1 MSIKI
6 ESIKNKTGVV
16 VTHSES
22 ADNATHATNA
32 DQATRA
38 LAVPATGIE
47 GLTVSGDI
55 KKTTENDTV
64 NLSVDVP
71 VFVGD
76 FTTSFTEWKAAFDAG
91 KRLEF
96 KNIVSTD
103 IVVPADQIPNN
114 DKDDENIVNDADPEI
129 DEIEENEEEEEPE
142 DYTETLTFND
152 IKLFYEKWEEHKED
166 VEPKALVEDEPTYNE
181 SIVVTMANEDM
192 YLAFYLDENDIWTV
206 YLVGSIG
213 YRSGNSNTIEIWNF
227 SDYPYYYYDYDY
239 DVATDEEPEIVEEDE
254 EEPYI
259 PYYHPGILFVGH
271 LNNDWMKI
279 LDMFEEWW
287 GYEYE
292 EPHPFSHVT
301 SEEAYIAFDS
311 GLNFITNGNYYL
323 PSYLKIFYTEFNGV
337 VTLSQPAPDTFV
349 CYDYQNKKLLYVHL
363 SHYDDESG
371 FLPTYKQEIEIGS
384 SGGTDGI
391 FIGDMNTSYQE
402 WREAYDYSYQG
413 KVCYLWLHYNENGDS
428 PCLLPMTW
436 KPLSFTY
443 GEGPT
448 FTTPDDSFAYYKVY
462 IEVDSY
468 SRYNCGVFQTYNGE
482 IVFEYDEDPN
492 LLNPRVYPFFTY
504 YGWDD
509 YNERNC
515 ETNSTE
521 FLHGFEEKFKPK
533 LLVRDTTKSPYEYKL
548 YDYVSD
554 KWSDYDEEH
563 DCPVCNGTGQ
573 IEGQTCEFCDGTG
586 KVNWEYYTRTFT
598 FQRITDKI
606 EKYEVIE
613 KFPPYKPIYNE
624 ETETWDW
631 GYEDYYE
638 TEYEINKLPDEGFGA
653 SNVFIGG
660 LDTTF
665 REWYQA
671 ITSGKLVKFNT
682 VEFILNLVS
691 GQMPNLDPNNYWEQN
706 IDGISSEL
714 INSTKIEFRQHE
726 NIWDEDSEPCVCIKF
741 AMGSELPSVAA
752 DTKGIFE
759 FHLNQNDEVKLW
771 AVGMTIR
778 DKLIFTPE
786 QFVENDV
793 FKLFYIVDVNNYFRN
808 DIAALLSAMLRKPN
822 NMTWDDY
829 NMFKLYSLFYGHMEY
844 DFVWVDESWGEFLN
858 MVDVTN
864 AAAHEEPIVIFFGEN
879 IQTLET
885 YQVSY
890 YPQPGPN
897 NNVIFIRDV
906 KKSTQKWKTEDF
918 VKTETNDSLILYLE
932 HKYFMPDVLLEYN
945 NLGLAKKFEDSTE
958 TFECKFKVKV
968 DSSLQTPS
976 TLSTNFKANVIGTNS
991 LEPNKEYMISIFDDT
1006 IYINEITSKIPIDT
1020 SLIISDYLVIISDT
1034 DQPFGYDVNKFELY
1048 DVTSSNED
1056 NTLNPGEYKL
1066 LFIGKGQNTDTYDY
1080 SNAFSGCSW
1089 VLRVVEGRL
1098 GGAIA
1103 S

>member
-22 ADNATHATNA
+22 ADNATHATNADNATHASNA

-76 FTTSFTEWKAAFDAG
+76 FTTSFAEWKAAFDAG

-96 KNIVSTD
+96 KNIISTD
-103 IVVPADQIPNN
+103 IVIPADQIPDN
-114 DKDDENIVNDADPEI
+114 DESDGNLDREDDPEI
-129 DEIEENEEEEEPE
+129 DENEQEEEPE

-152 IKLFYEKWEEHKED
+152 IKLFYQKWEDNPKD
-166 VEPKALVEDEPTYNE
+166 DGPKAPVEDEPTYNE
-181 SIVVTMANEDM
+181 SIVVTMANEYM

-206 YLVGSIG
+206 YLVGTIG
-213 YRSGNSNTIEIWNF
+213 HLFDNTILIQNY
-227 SDYPYYYYDYDY
+227 SDYPYYYDKGEYYDD
-239 DVATDEEPEIVEEDE
+239 EPEIDEEDE

-271 LNNDWMKI
+271 LNNDWKKI
-279 LDMFEEWW
+279 LEMFEEWW
-287 GYEYE
+287 GNEYDT
-292 EPHPFSHVT
+292 EPHPFSYVT
-301 SEEAYIAFDS
+301 SEEAYTAFDN
-311 GLNFITNGNYYL
+311 GLSFILQGNNLL
-323 PSYLKIFYTEFNGV
+323 PSYIKIYYRDYNGI
-337 VTLSQPAPDTFV
+337 TLSQPAPDTFV
-349 CYDYQNKKLLYVHL
+349 GYDYQNKKIWYAELY
-363 SHYDDESG
+363 SYDDGG
-371 FLPTYKQEIEIGS
+371 FLQVYKKELEVGS
-384 SGGTDGI
+384 SGGADGI
-391 FIGDMNTSYQE
+391 FIGDMNTSYRE
-402 WREAYDYSYQG
+402 WGEAYDYQN
-413 KVCYLWLHYNENGDS
+413 KVCYLYLNYNENGDS

-436 KPLSFTY
+436 KNLSFT
-443 GEGPT
+443 GGSGPT

-462 IEVDSY
+462 IEVDFND
-468 SRYNCGVFQTYNGE
+468 RYNVGVFQTYNGE
-482 IVFEYDEDPN
+482 IVFAFDENPN
-492 LLNPRVYPFFTY
+492 LLNPIVYPFFTY
-504 YGWDD
+504 YGWDY

-521 FLHGFEEKFKPK
+521 FLQDFEEKFKPK
-533 LLVRDTTKSPYEYKL
+533 LLVQNTSKYPNEYKL

-554 KWSDYDEEH
+554 KWPDYDEEH
-563 DCPVCNGTGQ
+563 DCPVCDGTGE
-573 IEGQTCEFCDGTG
+573 IDGQPCEFCDGSG
-586 KVNWEYYTRTFT
+586 KVYWEYYKHKYN

-606 EKYEVIE
+606 EKYEIVE
-613 KFPPYKPIYNE
+613 EYLPYKPIYNE

-631 GYEDYYE
+631 GCEDYYE
-638 TEYEINKLPDEGFGA
+638 TEYEANKLPDEGFGA

-660 LDTTF
+660 LNTTF
-665 REWYQA
+665 QEWYQA

-682 VEFILNLVS
+682 VEFIINMMS
-691 GQMPNLDPNNYWEQN
+691 HQIPDFDPDDYWQENPDN
-706 IDGISSEL
+706 ITSEL
-714 INSTKIEFRQHE
+714 INSTKIEFRKHE
-726 NIWDEDSEPCVCIKF
+726 NILDETSGPCVCIKF
-741 AMGSELPSVAA
+741 TTGGETPSIAA
-752 DTKGIFE
+752 DCKGIFE
-759 FHLNQNDEVKLW
+759 FHLNMNNEVKLW
-771 AVGMTIR
+771 AAGMTIR
-778 DKLIFTPE
+778 DKLMFTPVE
-786 QFVENDV
+786 FVENDV
-793 FKLFYIVDVNNYFRN
+793 FKLFYIVNVNNYFNN
-808 DIAALLSAMLRKPN
+808 DMTALLRAMLRKPDD
-822 NMTWDDY
+822 MTWDVY
-829 NMFKLYSLFYGHMEY
+829 NEFKLYSLFFGHMEY
-844 DFVWVDESWGEFLN
+844 DFIWVDDSWGEYLN

-864 AAAHEEPIVIFFGEN
+864 AAAHEEPVVIFFGQN
-879 IQTLET
+879 VQTLET
-885 YQVSY
+885 YQVAY
-890 YPQPGPN
+890 GPQTGPN
-897 NNVIFIRDV
+897 NNITFFCNV

-945 NLGLAKKFEDSTE
+945 KLGLVKKFEDSTE

-1006 IYINEITSKIPIDT
+1006 IYINEITSKIPIDE

-1034 DQPFGYDVNKFELY
+1034 DHPVGYDEDKFELY

-1089 VLRVVEGRL
+1089 VLRVVDGRL

>member
-71 VFVGD
+71 IFVGD
-76 FTTSFTEWKAAFDAG
+76 LSTSFAEWKAAFDAG

-103 IVVPADQIPNN
+103 IVIPADQIPNN
-114 DKDDENIVNDADPEI
+114 EEDDENFV
-129 DEIEENEEEEEPE
+129 NEEEEEPE
-142 DYTETLTFND
+142 DYTGTLTFND
-152 IKLFYEKWEEHKED
+152 IKLFYEKWEEYKEED
-166 VEPKALVEDEPTYNE
+166 GPKAPVEDEPTYNE
-181 SIVVTMANEDM
+181 SIVVTMANEYM

-213 YRSGNSNTIEIWNF
+213 YMFDNPNTIEICNF
-227 SDYPYYYYDYDY
+227 SDYPYYYYD
-239 DVATDEEPEIVEEDE
+239 VAYDEEPEIVEEDE

-271 LNNDWMKI
+271 LDNDWKKI
-279 LDMFEEWW
+279 LDLFEEWW

-292 EPHPFSHVT
+292 EPHPFSYVT
-301 SEEAYIAFDS
+301 SEEAYMAFDG
-311 GLNFITNGNYYL
+311 GLNFIIDGNYLL
-323 PSYLKIFYTEFNGV
+323 PSYLKVFYAEFNGV
-337 VTLSQPAPDTFV
+337 VTLSQPTPDTFV
-349 CYDYQNKKLLYVHL
+349 CYDYQNKKILYVHL
-363 SHYDDESG
+363 SQYDDSG
-371 FLPTYKQEIEIGS
+371 FLPTRKLEIEIGS

-391 FIGDMNTSYQE
+391 FIGNMDTSYQE

-413 KVCYLWLHYNENGDS
+413 KVCYLWLNYNENGDS

-436 KPLSFTY
+436 KQLSFTY
-443 GEGPT
+443 GDGPT

-462 IEVDSY
+462 IEVDSD

-482 IVFEYDEDPN
+482 IVFEYDENPD
-492 LLNPRVYPFFTY
+492 LLNPIVYPFFTY
-504 YGWDD
+504 YGWDY

-521 FLHGFEEKFKPK
+521 ILQDFEEKFKPK
-533 LLVRDTTKSPYEYKL
+533 LLVEDTTKYPYEYKL

-563 DCPVCNGTGQ
+563 DCPVCKGTGQ
-573 IEGQTCEFCDGTG
+573 IEGQTCEFCGGTG
-586 KVNWEYYTRTFT
+586 KVNWEYYTRKFT

-613 KFPPYKPIYNE
+613 EYPPYKPIYDE

-631 GYEDYYE
+631 DYEDYYE
-638 TEYEINKLPDEGFGA
+638 INYEINKLPDEGFGT

-665 REWYQA
+665 QEWYQA

-682 VEFILNLVS
+682 VEFILNMVS
-691 GQMPNLDPNNYWEQN
+691 EQMPNLDPDDYWQQN
-706 IDGISSEL
+706 PDSISSEL

-726 NIWDEDSEPCVCIKF
+726 NILDESSEPCVCIKF
-741 AMGSELPSVAA
+741 TMGSETPSMAA

-759 FHLNQNDEVKLW
+759 FHLNLNNEVKLW
-771 AVGMTIR
+771 AAGMTIR
-778 DKLIFTPE
+778 DKLMFTPE
-786 QFVENDV
+786 QFVDNDV

-808 DIAALLSAMLRKPN
+808 DMAALLRAMMRKPD

-829 NMFKLYSLFYGHMEY
+829 NMFKLYSLFFGHMEY
-844 DFVWVDESWGEFLN
+844 DFIWVDNSWGEYLN

-864 AAAHEEPIVIFFGEN
+864 AAAHEDPIVIFFGEN
-879 IQTLET
+879 IETLET

-890 YPQPGPN
+890 YPQMGPN
-897 NNVIFIRDV
+897 NNITFTRDI

-945 NLGLAKKFEDSTE
+945 KLGLVKKIEDSTE

-968 DSSLQTPS
+968 DSSLSTPS
-976 TLSTNFKANVIGTNS
+976 TITTNFKANLIGANS
-991 LEPNKEYMISIFDDT
+991 LEPDKEYIISIFENNIKIEEISST
-1006 IYINEITSKIPIDT
+1006 IHMDLDLID
-1020 SLIISDYLVIISDT
+1020 SDYLVIISNT
-1034 DQPFGYDVNKFELY
+1034 DQPSGYDEYTFELV
-1048 DVTSSNED
+1048 DVISSDED
-1056 NTLNPGEYKL
+1056 NTLNTGEYKL
-1066 LFIGKGQNTDTYDY
+1066 IFISKLPNVEMDETNNYIE
-1080 SNAFSGCSW
+1080 SFKNCNWILS
-1089 VLRVVEGRL
+1089 VVDGRL
-1098 GGAIA
+1098 GGEIN